1 MKAHMKRT
9 IVFLLAGALAA
20 APGVAQGAG
29 GAPSNA
35 RSQGSRAADGVTLDS
50 VLTQMDKTAAEFK
63 TAEAGLEQDQFTR
76 VVNETDTQ
84 KGTVYFQ
91 RKGSSLEMMVVFKQP
106 QEKHVLYSGNSLQV
120 YQPSIEQ
127 VNKYDLSKHKQEVDT
142 FLTLGFGGRGHDLP
156 KSFDVKLAGTESL
169 GGIRT
174 AKLELVPKN
183 PQARNAASRILLWI
197 DVARGVSLQ
206 QQFFEPSGDYRL
218 AKYSDIKVN
227 QNLPS
232 DTFKLKT
239 TGKTRVVTP

>member
-1 MKAHMKRT
+1 MKALMTRT
-9 IVFLLAGALAA
+9 IAFLLAGALA
-20 APGVAQGAG
+20 V
-29 GAPSNA
+29 APSFA
-35 RSQGSRAADGVTLDS
+35 QTAGQSGASAATGATLES
-50 VLTQMDKTAAEFK
+50 VLNQMDKAAAEFK
-63 TAEAGLEQDQFTR
+63 TAEADLEQTQFTK

-84 KGTVYFQ
+84 KGTVFFQ

-106 QEKHVLYSGNSLQV
+106 QEKYVLYSGNALQV

-142 FLTLGFGGRGHDLP
+142 FLTLGFGGRGHDLA
-156 KSFDVKLAGTESL
+156 KSFEVKFGGPDKL
-169 GGIRT
+169 GNIAT

-183 PQARNAASRILLWI
+183 PQARNAASHIVLWI
-197 DVARGVSLQ
+197 DTARGVSVQ

-218 AKYSDIKVN
+218 AKYSNIKLN

-239 TGKTRVVTP
+239 TGKTKVVAP